1 MHSAAIPAKMLRITN
16 SAGVAVKK
24 DQDELRARI
33 AELRQE
39 HRDLDAEI
47 DEMIASGDV
56 DQINLQRLKKQK
68 LHLKDQIITLENQLL
83 PDIIA

>member
-1 MHSAAIPAKMLRITN
+1 MEL
-16 SAGVAVKK
+16 

-33 AELRQE
+33 ADLRQQ

-47 DEMIASGDV
+47 ESLATSGNA
-56 DQINLQRLKKQK
+56 DQLYLQRLKKQK
-68 LHLKDQIITLENQLL
+68 LHLKDQITTLENHLL

>member
-1 MHSAAIPAKMLRITN
+1 MLRITN

>member
-1 MHSAAIPAKMLRITN
+1 MLRITN
-16 SAGVAVKK
+16 SAGVAVNK

-33 AELRQE
+33 AELRQQ

-47 DEMIASGDV
+47 DEMINTGDV
-56 DQINLQRLKKQK
+56 DQINLQRLKKHK
-68 LHLKDQIITLENQLL
+68 LHLKDQITTMENRLL

>member
-1 MHSAAIPAKMLRITN
+1 MLRITN
-16 SAGVAVKK
+16 SVGVAVNK

-33 AELRQE
+33 AELRQQ

-47 DEMIASGDV
+47 DEMIDTGDV
-56 DQINLQRLKKQK
+56 DQINLQRLKKHK
-68 LHLKDQIITLENQLL
+68 LHLKDQITTLENRLL

>member
-1 MHSAAIPAKMLRITN
+1 MLRITN
-16 SAGVAVKK
+16 SAGVAVNK

-33 AELRQE
+33 AELRQQ

-47 DEMIASGDV
+47 DEMINTGDV
-56 DQINLQRLKKQK
+56 DQINLQRLKKHK
-68 LHLKDQIITLENQLL
+68 LHLKDQIITLENRLL

>member
-1 MHSAAIPAKMLRITN
+1 MTN
-16 SAGVAVKK
+16 
-24 DQDELRARI
+24 DQDELRAKI
-33 AELRQE
+33 AELKQQ

-47 DEMIASGDV
+47 DTMIAGGNA
-56 DQINLQRLKKQK
+56 DQINLQRLKKHK

>member
-1 MHSAAIPAKMLRITN
+1 MKT
-16 SAGVAVKK
+16 

-47 DEMIASGDV
+47 DEAIASGNA
-56 DQINLQRLKKQK
+56 DQINLQRLKKHK
-68 LHLKDQIITLENQLL
+68 LHLKDQIATLENRLL